1 MFTEKAYLPAVF
13 CRPLPVPRFRHE
25 RIHMYKNTALENYIE
40 KLLEESTIERPVWNM
55 ESAKGTLKPGWNYID
70 GIMIKALLN
79 YGRISGN
86 TRSTE
91 FAKSFIDSRVAA
103 DGTIEGYHRDKYN
116 LDDIN
121 AGKTLFT
128 LLSLTK
134 DEKYRLALEN
144 VYRQV
149 QEQPRTFEGN
159 FWHKKIYPDQVW
171 LDGFYMV
178 MPFYMQYETAFN
190 NRENYPDIFR
200 QFKNVGKRMKNSE
213 TGLYYHGYDASKSIF
228 WCDPETGLS
237 ANYWTRSIG
246 WFLMALLDTVEQCD
260 KTGFEK
266 EYAMLCR
273 MFRNLA
279 DAMLGYRSVNN
290 FWYQVPDKGEI
301 EPNYE
306 ETSGTAIMA
315 YSLLKGARL
324 GILPKKYAK
333 TGREVFESICKRY
346 IDADGNMTLGGI
358 CLVAGLGPDSNRRRD
373 GSFGYYMSEPVVEND
388 AKGVGPF
395 LLAYTEMLQT

>member
-1 MFTEKAYLPAVF
+1 
-13 CRPLPVPRFRHE
+13 
-25 RIHMYKNTALENYIE
+25 MYSNKALENYIE
-40 KLLEESTIERPVWNM
+40 KLLEESTTERPVWNV
-55 ESAKGTLKPGWNYID
+55 ESSRGEIKPGWNYID
-70 GIMIKALLN
+70 GVMIKALLD

-86 TRSTE
+86 TRCTA
-91 FAKSFIDSRVAA
+91 FAKDFIGSRVAP
-103 DGTIEGYHRDKYN
+103 DGTVAGYKREKYN

-128 LLSLTK
+128 LLSLTGE
-134 DEKYRLALEN
+134 EKYRKALDFI
-144 VYRQV
+144 YRQIK
-149 QEQPRTFEGN
+149 EQPRTFEGN
-159 FWHKKIYPDQVW
+159 FWHKRIYPEQVW

-190 NRENYPDIFR
+190 NRENYTDIFR
-200 QFKNVGKRMKNSE
+200 QFKNARRRMKDSE
-213 TGLYYHGYDASKSIF
+213 TGLYYHGYDASRSIF
-228 WCDPETGLS
+228 WCDPQTGLS
-237 ANYWTRSIG
+237 ANFWTRSIG

-266 EYAMLCR
+266 EYAMLCD
-273 MFRNLA
+273 MFRELTE
-279 DAMLGYRSVNN
+279 AMLKYRSGNN
-290 FWYQVPDKGEI
+290 FWYQVPDKGGT

-324 GILPKKYAK
+324 GLLPEKCRDI
-333 TGREVFESICKRY
+333 GREVFESICRRY
-346 IDADGNMTLGGI
+346 IDDDGNMTLGGI

-373 GSFGYYMSEPVVEND
+373 GSFEYYMSEPVVEND

-395 LLAYTEMLQT
+395 LLAYTEMLRI

>member
-1 MFTEKAYLPAVF
+1 
-13 CRPLPVPRFRHE
+13 
-25 RIHMYKNTALENYIE
+25 
-40 KLLEESTIERPVWNM
+40 
-55 ESAKGTLKPGWNYID
+55 
-70 GIMIKALLN
+70 
-79 YGRISGN
+79 
-86 TRSTE
+86 
-91 FAKSFIDSRVAA
+91 
-103 DGTIEGYHRDKYN
+103 
-116 LDDIN
+116 
-121 AGKTLFT
+121 
-128 LLSLTK
+128 
-134 DEKYRLALEN
+134 
-144 VYRQV
+144 
-149 QEQPRTFEGN
+149 
-159 FWHKKIYPDQVW
+159 
-171 LDGFYMV
+171 
-178 MPFYMQYETAFN
+178 
-190 NRENYPDIFR
+190 
-200 QFKNVGKRMKNSE
+200 MKNSE

-228 WCDPETGLS
+228 WCDPKTGLS

-279 DAMLGYRSVNN
+279 DAMLGYRSANN
-290 FWYQVPDKGEI
+290 FWYQVPDKGKI

-333 TGREVFESICKRY
+333 TGREVFESICERY
-346 IDADGNMTLGGI
+346 IDADGNMMLGGI